1 MKNSSQ
7 NFLEK
12 FLLLDFPIDF
22 ELFVI
27 FRITRA
33 QLFMSNLQ
41 FLAEKSS
48 HPRPFRALTTNSK
61 CGARNCLCCNKLM
74 TIRVM
79 IMTRLSSPM
88 VMRVET
94 F

>member
-1 MKNSSQ
+1 M
-7 NFLEK
+7 FLK
-12 FLLLDFPIDF
+12 LDFHIDF
-22 ELFVI
+22 EHFVI

-79 IMTRLSSPM
+79 IMTRPLPM
-88 VMRVET
+88 VMRVEET